1 METYIYQLLPFL
13 KKGYQNSQVRLKI
26 KIYKYFVS
34 WASYLA
40 EIFPQEI
47 NIYPKGLIRAKL
59 AFK

>member
-40 EIFPQEI
+40 KYFPKKST
-47 NIYPKGLIRAKL
+47 YTPKG
-59 AFK
+59 